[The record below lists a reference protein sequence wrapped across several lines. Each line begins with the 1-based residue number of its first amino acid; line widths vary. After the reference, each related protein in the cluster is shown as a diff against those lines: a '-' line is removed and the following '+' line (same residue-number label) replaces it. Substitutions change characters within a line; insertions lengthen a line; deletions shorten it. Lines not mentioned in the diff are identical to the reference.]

1 MGGASNNTLPATTP
15 VDNGVPPPPVPAG
28 LFAATAAAEPAAAGA
43 ADPATQPAAPAA
55 EAARKHEPHQMLDL
69 AFCCDCTGSMGAYIR
84 SAQDNIRAIAE
95 RIVALKG
102 QQCSLRFALV
112 KYRDH
117 PPQDSTFITEV
128 YPFTKSLEV
137 MKANIDT
144 MVASGGGDGPEAVT
158 AALHEVLELNWRPE
172 ASKVCV
178 FIADAPPHGLG
189 ESGDGFPN
197 GSPDGRD
204 PIVIARALAQK
215 GVTEYTIGVEPVLST
230 SYKYARDFFMMVASV
245 TEGKFLPLGKADIL
259 AQVIVGTAVEGLELE
274 QLWTQAEKDIVEDA
288 KRNNEELTA
297 EQLCAK
303 VEKVM
308 ADRAQHVQMQQVA
321 VANPYMDARYD
332 MVNCDAFTGATSL
345 HAARACLKSS
355 ANAHVAQETAGYMW
369 SDQKAMCDD
378 IAPTS
383 MEQVSRCANKGK
395 KKHGF
400 FSK

>member
-1 MGGASNNTLPATTP
+1 MGTVAPA
-15 VDNGVPPPPVPAG
+15 
-28 LFAATAAAEPAAAGA
+28 PAAAAATVTFVEPVKQGRGA
-43 ADPATQPAAPAA
+43 SA
-55 EAARKHEPHQMLDL
+55 ELDL

-84 SAQDNIRAIAE
+84 SAQDNIRTIAE
-95 RIVALKG
+95 RIFAMKG
-102 QQCSLRFALV
+102 EQCSLRFALV

-117 PPQDSTFITEV
+117 PPQDRTFVTEV

-158 AALHEVLELNWRPE
+158 AALHEVLELNWRPS

-215 GVTEYTIGVEPVLST
+215 GVTVYAIGVEPVLST
-230 SYKYARDFFMMVASV
+230 SYKYARDFMMMVASV

-274 QLWTQAEKDIVEDA
+274 QLWTTAEKDIIDEAA
-288 KRNNEELTA
+288 KNNEHLTP
-297 EQLCAK
+297 EQLCEK

-308 ADRAQHVQMQQVA
+308 AERAQHVQMQQVG

-332 MVNCDAFTGATSL
+332 MSNCAAFTTATSL
-345 HAARACLKSS
+345 TSARACLKSD
-355 ANAHVAQETAGYMW
+355 ANAHVAHESAGYAW
-369 SDQKAMCDD
+369 HAQEAFCDAM
-378 IAPTS
+378 APTS
-383 MEQVSRCANKGK
+383 HEQVSRCAAKGK

-400 FSK
+400 FS